1 MLVAMLQLPEEV
13 DRFLADNI
21 ESLEELEILLLLR
34 AEPARWFEAPEVT
47 AALRLGAYS
56 APERLADLAR
66 SGLLSVEGKPLR
78 YRYAPDPRLE
88 PVIEA
93 AARYHADCRH
103 LVIGSIYA
111 RGSRRARPA

>member
-1 MLVAMLQLPEEV
+1 MLELPEEV

-21 ESLEELEILLLLR
+21 QSLEELEILLLLR

-56 APERLADLAR
+56 AQERLAALAR
-66 SGLLSVEGKPLR
+66 SGFLALEGKPLR

-88 PVIEA
+88 SVIAA
-93 AARYHADCRH
+93 AARCHAECRH

-111 RGSRRARPA
+111 PGARRARKV